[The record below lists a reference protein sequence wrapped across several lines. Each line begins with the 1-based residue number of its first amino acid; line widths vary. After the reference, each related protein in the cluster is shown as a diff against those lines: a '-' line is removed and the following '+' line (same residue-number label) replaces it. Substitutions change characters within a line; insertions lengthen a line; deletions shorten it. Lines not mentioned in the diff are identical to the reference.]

1 MQRGSTVAIG
11 YYRPAPPTRMHALAT
26 SLHPVF
32 PTASG
37 PLTLRGA
44 AGLIEAVVDVPE
56 AEDARLGTA
65 IVCHPH
71 PLHGGTLHN
80 KVVTMVAR
88 SLRECGLN
96 TLRFNFRGVG
106 ASEGMHAEGDGE
118 QQDLELIAEW
128 VARARPDDALW
139 LAGFSFGA
147 AVAARAASRLPCAQL
162 ISIAPPVDK
171 YGFDTAAPPTCPW
184 LVIQGD
190 DDDVVDPAR
199 VVAYLENLAIP
210 PALVRMPGAGHFFH
224 RKLMDLRG
232 ALKNGVKAN
241 LPPPDPAASS
251 G

>member
-1 MQRGSTVAIG
+1 MTTSSYPDFPVA
-11 YYRPAPPTRMHALAT
+11 T
-26 SLHPVF
+26 
-32 PTASG
+32 G
-37 PLTLRGA
+37 PLTLQGA
-44 AGLIEAVVDVPE
+44 AGLIEAVIDVPD
-56 AEDARLGTA
+56 AADARLGTA

-80 KVVTMVAR
+80 KVVTIAAR

-106 ASEGMHAEGDGE
+106 ASGGTHADGDGE
-118 QQDLELIAEW
+118 QQDLEQIAAW
-128 VARARPDDALW
+128 VARVRPDHALW

-162 ISIAPPVDK
+162 VSIAPPVDK

-190 DDDVVDPAR
+190 DDDVVDPAT
-199 VVAYLENLAIP
+199 VWAYVESLASP
-210 PALVRMPGAGHFFH
+210 PTLVKMPGAGHFFH

-241 LPPPDPAASS
+241 LPPPDPTASS

>member
-1 MQRGSTVAIG
+1 M
-11 YYRPAPPTRMHALAT
+11 PT
-26 SLHPVF
+26 SSYPDFPVD
-32 PTASG
+32 SG
-37 PLTLRGA
+37 PLTLQGA
-44 AGLIEAVVDVPE
+44 AGLVEAVIDLPD
-56 AEDARLGTA
+56 AADARLGTA

-71 PLHGGTLHN
+71 PLYGGTLHN
-80 KVVTMVAR
+80 KVVTIAAR

-106 ASEGMHAEGDGE
+106 ASEGTHADGDGE
-118 QQDLELIAEW
+118 QQDLEQIASW

-147 AVAARAASRLPCAQL
+147 AVAVRAASRLPCAQL
-162 ISIAPPVDK
+162 VSIAPPVDK
-171 YGFDTAAPPTCPW
+171 YGFDTAEPPTCPW
-184 LVIQGD
+184 LMIQGD
-190 DDDVVDPAR
+190 DDEVVDPAT
-199 VVAYLENLAIP
+199 VWAYVESLASP
-210 PALVRMPGAGHFFH
+210 PTLVKMPGATHFFH